1 MNSRVG
7 SSISLTSPTPTTDYE
22 RLPACIRRLY
32 TPKEYAWLS
41 DGQKAQL
48 TRAELEPEWDE

>member
-1 MNSRVG
+1 M
-7 SSISLTSPTPTTDYE
+7 SSLDTRSTSLTTRTASDYE
-22 RLPACIRRLY
+22 KLPDCLRRLY
-32 TPKEYAWLS
+32 TAKEYQWLS